1 MKKDEFI
8 EKWCPE
14 TPNSR
19 MKDVNYKI
27 TYDPEFES
35 DLNALLTETAEK
47 QRVRDLA
54 IHSINRTKP
63 FHEIKEAIHN
73 TPLRLPLLGML

>member
-1 MKKDEFI
+1 MNKDEFI

-14 TPNSR
+14 TSNSR
-19 MKDVNYKI
+19 MKDVNYRI
-27 TYDPEFES
+27 VYSPEFES

-54 IHSINRTKP
+54 IHSINRTKL

-73 TPLRLPLLGML
+73 TPLITQNN

>member
-1 MKKDEFI
+1 MKKEEFI